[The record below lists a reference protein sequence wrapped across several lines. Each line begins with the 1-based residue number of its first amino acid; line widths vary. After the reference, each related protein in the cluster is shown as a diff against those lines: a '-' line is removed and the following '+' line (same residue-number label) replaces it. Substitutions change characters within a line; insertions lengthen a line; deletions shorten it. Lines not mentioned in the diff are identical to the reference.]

1 LAENFAALIEASAD
15 GSPRRPALAWH
26 GGTLTYEEVNR
37 RASCAAGALAAR
49 GIRAGDRVAISLPN
63 TWSFVVALLGALKLG
78 AIAAPLNPLLTAE
91 ERATILADLAPALV
105 VSEADCAGSPAQSR
119 RAVSSPALILYT
131 SGSTGRPKG
140 ALLSHD
146 ALSFANQSWAGPV
159 MRLSSRDVVLGVL
172 PFAHSFGING
182 ALFAPLLA
190 GATVVLLERFS
201 PDAALEAIE
210 QHQVTVF
217 PGVATMFRRL
227 LDAPGFARQRLAS
240 LRLAVSGAA
249 PCPGELAQE
258 WRERT
263 GVRILRGYGSTE
275 IFRPISYLAGDPAES
290 LEAIGRAVP
299 GVILRIVNEAE
310 QTQPSGQ
317 AGELLIKSPA
327 VMDGYL
333 GAPEET
339 PVVLHDGW
347 FRTGDLARIDLDGFV
362 TIVGR
367 KKELI
372 LRGGYSVSPA
382 EVEAA
387 LLTHPAVAE
396 AAVVGRPHPELGEDI
411 AAFVML
417 HPHTHADPD
426 ELIAHCGK
434 SLAAFKCPRRVR
446 VVDALPRS
454 ATGKILK
461 SRLADL

>member
-1 LAENFAALIEASAD
+1 LPDNFAVLIEARAHA
-15 GSPRRPALAWH
+15 SPAKPALAWQE
-26 GGTLTYEEVNR
+26 GTLTYEEVDR

-49 GIRAGDRVAISLPN
+49 DLRPGDRVAISLPN
-63 TWSFVVALLGALKLG
+63 TWSFVVALLAALKSG

-91 ERATILADLAPALV
+91 ERSTILADLAPALV
-105 VSEADCAGSPAQSR
+105 IAEPDCTGAPAQSR

-159 MRLSSRDVVLGVL
+159 MRLSSHDVVLGVL
-172 PFAHSFGING
+172 PYAHSFGING
-182 ALFAPLLA
+182 ALLAPLLA

-201 PDAALEAIE
+201 PDAVLETIE

-227 LDAPGFARQRLAS
+227 LDAAGFARERLAS

-258 WRERT
+258 WREKT
-263 GVRILRGYGSTE
+263 GIRILRGYGSTE
-275 IFRPISYLAGDPAES
+275 IFRPISYLADDPTEIP
-290 LEAIGRAVP
+290 EAIGRAVP
-299 GVILRIVNEAE
+299 GVTLRVVNEAE
-310 QTQPSGQ
+310 QALPSGE

-339 PVVLHDGW
+339 PVVLRDGW
-347 FRTGDLARIDLDGFV
+347 FRTGDLARIDPHGFV

-372 LRGGYSVSPA
+372 LRGGYSVSPG
-382 EVEAA
+382 EVEAT
-387 LLTHPAVAE
+387 LLAHPAVAE
-396 AAVVGRPHPELGEDI
+396 AAVVGQPHPELGEDI

-417 HPHTHADPD
+417 HPHAHAGPD
-426 ELIAHCGK
+426 ELIAHCAK
-434 SLAAFKCPRRVR
+434 SLAAFKCPRLVR
-446 VVDALPRS
+446 VVDTLPRS

-461 SRLADL
+461 SKLVDF